1 MNNEL
6 FRKVP
11 TNEKGIIQSGCKSRL
26 RDSQC
31 HCKLKEF
38 NSFTSS
44 LTELRDWFKSEG
56 GNSYCNGKHWCLLE
70 ACL

>member
-26 RDSQC
+26 RD
-31 HCKLKEF
+31 KEF

-56 GNSYCNGKHWCLLE
+56 GNSYSYGKHGCLLE
-70 ACL
+70 AGI